1 MDADKAAQQDDDDA
15 NQWERYPWAA
25 TAQQLRTHQFRYE
38 SSSDESDGDT
48 VDEEAGAEEAKAEP
62 LELGPLPEAPAIA
75 APPAKTDDEHL
86 SDFVDALQKKQLGRV
101 CRLQRLG
108 FDVDAALTDDG
119 ERALHFAADSPDMLD
134 VLKCLLRLGA
144 APDAL
149 DVHGRSAAHRCAA
162 IDSRDGLRALYEF
175 DGDVDAEDTRG
186 FAPAHLAAAL
196 GKADAL
202 AFLLETGVHCER
214 LHRNGF
220 TLSLFA
226 ARAGHL
232 EALQVLVKHGADARR
247 PCFID
252 HELVAGRRV
261 QTTLMQVALYDG
273 RDAVATYLR
282 DECGV
287 GRWESEL
294 VVVDEGYMARE
305 TRRRLADEAAVRAAG
320 RARRA
325 LARRPRLGFAAPGTK
340 IYSPR
345 PPPGGFPRLRP
356 PAPPPAEEEKVVDVV
371 VDTSPEKN
379 T

>member
-175 DGDVDAEDTRG
+175 
-186 FAPAHLAAAL
+186 
-196 GKADAL
+196 
-202 AFLLETGVHCER
+202 
-214 LHRNGF
+214 
-220 TLSLFA
+220 LSLI
-226 ARAGHL
+226 H
-232 EALQVLVKHGADARR
+232 
-247 PCFID
+247 I
-252 HELVAGRRV
+252 
-261 QTTLMQVALYDG
+261 
-273 RDAVATYLR
+273 
-282 DECGV
+282 
-287 GRWESEL
+287 
-294 VVVDEGYMARE
+294 
-305 TRRRLADEAAVRAAG
+305 
-320 RARRA
+320 
-325 LARRPRLGFAAPGTK
+325 
-340 IYSPR
+340 
-345 PPPGGFPRLRP
+345 
-356 PAPPPAEEEKVVDVV
+356 
-371 VDTSPEKN
+371 
-379 T
+379 